1 VENTPVP
8 DPLYYADPA
17 MTTFAATV
25 VACEARDGRPHV
37 VLDRTAFYPTSGGQ
51 PFDTGRLGSV
61 RVLDVLEQED
71 GTIAHVTSAP
81 IAPGTVVRGDIDWA
95 RRFDHMQQH
104 TGQHMLSAAFD
115 QLQHVRTVSFHLG
128 AESSTIDLAREV
140 TAAEIAAAEGECN
153 RVVFED
159 RPISIRFVSEEEAK
173 ALPLRKES
181 LRPGRLRL
189 IEIANFDLSACGGT
203 HVARTGQ
210 VGAVAVAGW
219 ERFKGGSRVS
229 FVCGGRA
236 LRSHGALRD
245 IVAGA
250 TRTLSVAAAD
260 IAPTLERL
268 QTEVREAA
276 RTVKRLEDELAGY
289 QAVSFRAGAE
299 TIGACRGVLKV
310 IAGRDAAALKT
321 IGQAI
326 VSEPGFVVVLVGD
339 GQPAPVVIVRS
350 ADVTIDAGAWMKGAT
365 AALGGRGGGRP
376 EAAQGGV
383 AAAPEA
389 VVEYARKT
397 LADASR

>member
-1 VENTPVP
+1 
-8 DPLYYADPA
+8 
-17 MTTFAATV
+17 
-25 VACEARDGRPHV
+25 
-37 VLDRTAFYPTSGGQ
+37 
-51 PFDTGRLGSV
+51 
-61 RVLDVLEQED
+61 
-71 GTIAHVTSAP
+71 
-81 IAPGTVVRGDIDWA
+81 
-95 RRFDHMQQH
+95 
-104 TGQHMLSAAFD
+104 
-115 QLQHVRTVSFHLG
+115 
-128 AESSTIDLAREV
+128 
-140 TAAEIAAAEGECN
+140 
-153 RVVFED
+153 
-159 RPISIRFVSEEEAK
+159 
-173 ALPLRKES
+173 
-181 LRPGRLRL
+181 
-189 IEIANFDLSACGGT
+189 
-203 HVARTGQ
+203 VARTGQ
-210 VGAVAVAGW
+210 VGVVAVAGW

-268 QTEVREAA
+268 QAEVREAA

-350 ADVTIDAGAWMKGAT
+350 ADVHDRCGRVDEGAT

-376 EAAQGGV
+376 EAAQGG
-383 AAAPEA
+383 
-389 VVEYARKT
+389 
-397 LADASR
+397 SRSRAGSGGGVCEKNAC